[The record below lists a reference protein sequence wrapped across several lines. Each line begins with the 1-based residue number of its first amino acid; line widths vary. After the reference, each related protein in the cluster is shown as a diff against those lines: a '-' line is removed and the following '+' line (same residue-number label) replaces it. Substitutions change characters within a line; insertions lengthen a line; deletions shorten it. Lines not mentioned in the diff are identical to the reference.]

1 MPPNGEQ
8 PEDPRV
14 DQTTPMNM
22 LTTRLVAAIVDNT
35 RILAQVGQVLAQ
47 VRDCLDG
54 VKERYGI
61 LDFLNGVEGKLG
73 LMALIGEAANETN
86 GLKDEFWL
94 FNRAM
99 ELMKENKISKPS
111 WSDFCRSYY
120 EALDDDEKRK
130 EAEEDDADD
139 ADGGNGVPD

>member
-1 MPPNGEQ
+1 
-8 PEDPRV
+8 
-14 DQTTPMNM
+14 
-22 LTTRLVAAIVDNT
+22 
-35 RILAQVGQVLAQ
+35 
-47 VRDCLDG
+47 
-54 VKERYGI
+54 
-61 LDFLNGVEGKLG
+61 
-73 LMALIGEAANETN
+73 
-86 GLKDEFWL
+86 
-94 FNRAM
+94 M